1 MHVEQRRVAM
11 KNILVLIIAITFLLL
26 IPLEIL
32 QADSNSEASKI
43 SENLT
48 DKMIEGARSADEAF
62 SENELEKYLDYFT
75 DDFIH
80 DNVTRSPANKE
91 QFAKKIATFFK
102 TFPGVRNYQKDL
114 LPYDKYLVFDECTFE
129 IPIPKNNKTIK
140 IFHLDI
146 VEMAGSKLKVKT
158 TFGDGA
164 SMKVALGKIEPPVII
179 PELPTIAVHA
189 PKPNGLVP
197 LEAQEEF
204 LTRWNKHDLTS
215 LSEMLGQDAEILVSP
230 LLDPVDRGM
239 YIGWQELFL
248 KAFPDMSME
257 TQRSYGGDDWAVSEV
272 IIKGRNG
279 GTYIGNAST
288 GKSIELR
295 AGYLT
300 RFGTEGLITS
310 LKIFIDSMSIMKQ
323 LGLEPVSIAKTK

>member
-1 MHVEQRRVAM
+1 MRD
-11 KNILVLIIAITFLLL
+11 ILVLIIAITFLLV
-26 IPLEIL
+26 IPIEIL
-32 QADSNSEASKI
+32 QADSKSEASKI

-48 DKMIEGARSADEAF
+48 DTMIEGARSADEAF

-102 TFPGVRNYQKDL
+102 AFPGVRNYQKDL
-114 LPYDKYLVFDECTFE
+114 LPYDTYLVFDECTFE

-140 IFHLDI
+140 IFHMDI
-146 VEMAGSKLKVKT
+146 VEMDGSKLKVKT

-164 SMKVALGKIEPPVII
+164 SMKVALGKIEPPVLL
-179 PELPTIAVHA
+179 PELPTIPVHA

-215 LSEMLGQDAEILVSP
+215 LSEMLRQDAEILVSP
-230 LLDPVDRGM
+230 LLDPVDRDM
-239 YIGWQELFL
+239 YIGWQELFF

-272 IIKGRNG
+272 IIKGRNSG
-279 GTYIGNAST
+279 PYLGNVST
-288 GKSIELR
+288 GKNIELR
-295 AGYLT
+295 AGYLS
-300 RFGTEGLITS
+300 RFDEQGLITS
-310 LKIFIDSMSIMKQ
+310 LKMFIDSMAILQQ
-323 LGLEPVSIAKTK
+323 LGLEPVSVAKEQ

>member
-1 MHVEQRRVAM
+1 MR
-11 KNILVLIIAITFLLL
+11 NIFVLITAFTFLVL
-26 IPLEIL
+26 IPLENL
-32 QADSNSEASKI
+32 QADSKSEDSNI

-102 TFPGVRNYQKDL
+102 AFPGVRNYQKEL

-129 IPIPKNNKTIK
+129 IPIPKNDKTIK

-146 VEMAGSKLKVKT
+146 VEMDGSKLKVKT

-164 SMKVALGKIEPPVII
+164 SMKVALGKIEPPIII
-179 PELPTIAVHA
+179 PKLPTIAVHA

-197 LEAQEEF
+197 LEAQDEF
-204 LTRWNKHDLTS
+204 LARWNKHDLTS
-215 LSEMLGQDAEILVSP
+215 LSEMLRQDSQILVSP
-230 LLDPVDRGM
+230 LLDPVDRSM
-239 YIGWQELFL
+239 YIGWQELFF
-248 KAFPDMSME
+248 KAFPDMSMA

-272 IIKGRNG
+272 IIKGRNSG
-279 GTYIGNAST
+279 PYIGNVST

-300 RFGTEGLITS
+300 RFDEQGLITS
-310 LKIFIDSMSIMKQ
+310 LKIFIDSMAILEQ
-323 LGLEPVSIAKTK
+323 LGLEPVSVAKEQ